1 MAGLSL
7 NQAFAGKHLDILT
20 KNNLGLGEDIWLT
33 QNRTNCNIHIIMTDQ
48 TQKVPWRSF
57 LARIVLPTM
66 LTIILF
72 LSAIFYIIIPT
83 IEKNSVDRKRE
94 MIRELTNSAWNIL
107 AKFEYDE
114 QKGILNRE
122 DAQTQAIA
130 QIKNL
135 HYGQHMKD
143 YFWINDMHP
152 TMVIHPYR
160 TDLNGKDLTDYKD
173 PNGKRVFVEFVNI
186 VKKNGSGY
194 VEYMWQWKDDETR
207 IVPKISYVKGF
218 TPWGWIIGTGIYIED
233 VKAEIAEITTNI
245 IQISAAILLIAIF
258 LLFFIIAQ
266 NYQTEMKRYVA
277 EQETRD
283 SEKRFRTLV
292 ENSHTGIFI
301 IQDDR
306 IVYKNPE
313 QERLFGPLPDD
324 FKIINFDKI
333 YPDDVETVKDF
344 YQSVNSGRV
353 KALSIEYRFY
363 SMGEGRKEASLRWA
377 HSNISA
383 IEYMGRRAT
392 LVNMLDITREKEME
406 ALLGVKDKMISLGHV
421 AAGIAHEIR
430 NPLSGV
436 NILLDAIRERLSRL
450 EDSQE
455 FTELIGH
462 AKTATGKIEGVI
474 KRVLDFSRPS
484 TPQLKPENINGVI
497 KETVMLSSVTLRKA
511 GIKLETDLDD
521 NLPEIMIDRQQI
533 EQVLMNLI
541 TNASEILKNSEADK
555 KIYIES
561 RLDLRSVVVLVSD
574 SGPGISRPDA
584 KKIFDPF
591 YTTKSDGS
599 GIGLSICQRII
610 ADHKGTIS
618 VLASVLGGAEFC
630 IRIPVQEGDEI

>member
-1 MAGLSL
+1 MSVQI
-7 NQAFAGKHLDILT
+7 N
-20 KNNLGLGEDIWLT
+20 
-33 QNRTNCNIHIIMTDQ
+33 
-48 TQKVPWRSF
+48 KVPWKSF
-57 LARIVLPTM
+57 LARIVLPTV
-66 LTIILF
+66 LTITLF
-72 LSAIFYIIIPT
+72 LSVIFSILIPA
-83 IEKNSVDRKRE
+83 IEKSSVDRKRE

-114 QKGILNRE
+114 QKGILSRE
-122 DAQTQAIA
+122 QAQKEAIE

-160 TDLNGKDLTDYKD
+160 NDLNGKDLTDYKD

-194 VEYMWQWKDDETR
+194 VEYMWQWKDDKTR

-245 IQISAAILLIAIF
+245 IQISAAILLIAMF

-266 NYQTEMKRYVA
+266 NYQTEIRRYTA
-277 EQETRD
+277 EQEMRD
-283 SEKRFRTLV
+283 SESRFRSLV

-313 QERLFGPLPDD
+313 QERLFGPLPDN
-324 FKIINFDKI
+324 FNVTNFDKI

-344 YQSVNSGRV
+344 YQSVSSGRF
-353 KALSIEYRFY
+353 KELSIEYRFY
-363 SMGEGRKEASLRWA
+363 SMGEERKEVSLSWVHVNAST
-377 HSNISA
+377 
-383 IEYMGRRAT
+383 IEYMGKKAI
-392 LVNMLDITREKEME
+392 LINMLDITRAKEME
-406 ALLGVKDKMISLGHV
+406 ALLGVKDKMTSLGHV

-430 NPLSGV
+430 NPLSGINV
-436 NILLDAIRERLSRL
+436 LLDAIRERLSDV
-450 EDSQE
+450 ENSQE
-455 FTELIGH
+455 FTELISH
-462 AKTATGKIEGVI
+462 AKTAAGKIEGVI
-474 KRVLDFSRPS
+474 KRVLDFSKPS
-484 TPQLKPENINGVI
+484 TPQLKPEDINSVI
-497 KETVMLSSVTLRKA
+497 KEAVMLSSVAMRKTGVRISTALDETLP
-511 GIKLETDLDD
+511 D
-521 NLPEIMIDRQQI
+521 IMIDRQQI
-533 EQVLMNLI
+533 EQVIMNLI
-541 TNASEILKNSEADK
+541 TNASEALKKSDK
-555 KIYIES
+555 DKSINIAT
-561 RLDLRSVVVLVSD
+561 RLEQQSVIVVVSD
-574 SGPGISRPDA
+574 SGPGISQPEA

-610 ADHKGTIS
+610 ADHKGTITVSQS
-618 VLASVLGGAEFC
+618 VTGGAAFC
-630 IRIPVQEGDEI
+630 IRIPVT

>member
-1 MAGLSL
+1 
-7 NQAFAGKHLDILT
+7 
-20 KNNLGLGEDIWLT
+20 
-33 QNRTNCNIHIIMTDQ
+33 
-48 TQKVPWRSF
+48 
-57 LARIVLPTM
+57 
-66 LTIILF
+66 
-72 LSAIFYIIIPT
+72 
-83 IEKNSVDRKRE
+83 
-94 MIRELTNSAWNIL
+94 
-107 AKFEYDE
+107 
-114 QKGILNRE
+114 
-122 DAQTQAIA
+122 
-130 QIKNL
+130 
-135 HYGQHMKD
+135 
-143 YFWINDMHP
+143 
-152 TMVIHPYR
+152 
-160 TDLNGKDLTDYKD
+160 
-173 PNGKRVFVEFVNI
+173 
-186 VKKNGSGY
+186 
-194 VEYMWQWKDDETR
+194 
-207 IVPKISYVKGF
+207 
-218 TPWGWIIGTGIYIED
+218 
-233 VKAEIAEITTNI
+233 
-245 IQISAAILLIAIF
+245 
-258 LLFFIIAQ
+258 
-266 NYQTEMKRYVA
+266 
-277 EQETRD
+277 
-283 SEKRFRTLV
+283 
-292 ENSHTGIFI
+292 
-301 IQDDR
+301 
-306 IVYKNPE
+306 
-313 QERLFGPLPDD
+313 
-324 FKIINFDKI
+324 
-333 YPDDVETVKDF
+333 
-344 YQSVNSGRV
+344 
-353 KALSIEYRFY
+353 
-363 SMGEGRKEASLRWA
+363 MGEGRKEASLRWA

-599 GIGLSICQRII
+599 GIRAQHLP
-610 ADHKGTIS
+610 ADHC
-618 VLASVLGGAEFC
+618 C
-630 IRIPVQEGDEI
+630 ITREPYLF